1 MHFVV
6 EADALIL
13 ASTDGSIGFFDIAR
27 GAVVRTFDGHAGT
40 KTGNFVICYLL
51 FVLNERRLYYLCAG
65 EHPIGR
71 HYLHGI

>member
-27 GAVVRTFDGHAGT
+27 GTVVRTFDGHAGT
-40 KTGNFVICYLL
+40 KTGEKEMYFLL
-51 FVLNERRLYYLCAG
+51 FYLFVCCMLYVVC
-65 EHPIGR
+65 
-71 HYLHGI
+71 